1 MEHGASVIEIQ
12 RLLEDI
18 VALAIL
24 VIASPV
30 RKAPL
35 SEIERG
41 ILK

>member
-1 MEHGASVIEIQ
+1 MKHEVSAIEIR

-24 VIASPV
+24 VRASPD
-30 RKAPL
+30 RKVPL